1 MSDFIDSMTEPQ
13 RFQLRALQP
22 ANAVLL
28 GARVTRAARAAQS
41 LEEAAGGIVSGLYE
55 ILGDSTSD
63 GPSVA
68 LARFYRTIS
77 YADLEAE
84 LQEVAAEILREDG
97 GQPWAAMKCLTLM
110 GSAGLE
116 PTWNSR
122 HTSARHRVIPLL
134 SPTAVERLPM
144 ASRLISELGMSV
156 ANLVETGFDPA
167 AEPEVGRAR
176 IFHVEEADGSPYI
189 PDQEGFVRRYGI
201 RSVIGFGSSLRSGD
215 LWAVVLFTR
224 VSVSLEVARLFRML
238 ATDIKIAIL
247 PVLSNRFFA
256 A

>member
-1 MSDFIDSMTEPQ
+1 MSEFIDSMPEPE
-13 RFQLRALQP
+13 RFPLRALRP
-22 ANAVLL
+22 ADAILL
-28 GARVTRAARAAQS
+28 GARVTRAARSAQS
-41 LEEAAGGIVSGLYE
+41 LEEAADGIVSGLYE
-55 ILGDSTSD
+55 MLGDATLD

-77 YADLEAE
+77 FANLEPE
-84 LQEVAAEILREDG
+84 LQEVAAAILTEHS
-97 GQPWAAMKCLTLM
+97 GQPLAAMKCLTLM
-110 GSAGLE
+110 ASAGLE

-122 HTSARHRVIPLL
+122 HTSARHRVIPLP

-144 ASRLISELGMSV
+144 VSRLISEMGMSV
-156 ANLVETGFDPA
+156 ANLVEAGLDPMV
-167 AEPEVGRAR
+167 EPETGRAR
-176 IFHVEEADGSPYI
+176 IFHVEEAGGSPYI
-189 PDQEGFVRRYGI
+189 PDQPDFVRRYGI

-215 LWAVVLFTR
+215 LWAVILFTR
-224 VSVSLEVARLFRML
+224 VSVNLEVARLFRML